1 MVEKKQQIID
11 EVVSNADYMTFDI
24 MDVLTQEIPYN
35 KEYIKK
41 SETTTGF
48 EGICDFSDEYIQNEY
63 LINLYYSYK
72 TDGKPSQNY
81 KKWIGEYS
89 TTINNLNIIKGNN
102 DLKEYFFNIYNLY
115 KEKEFLIIKRANTIK
130 NIRSSL
136 KKLQVK

>member
-24 MDVLTQEIPYN
+24 MDVLTEEIPYN

-48 EGICDFSDEYIQNEY
+48 EGICDFSDECIQNEY

-72 TDGKPSQNY
+72 KDGKPSQNY

-115 KEKEFLIIKRANTIK
+115 KEKEFLIIKRANTLK
-130 NIRSSL
+130 NIWSSL
-136 KKLQVK
+136 KKLQIK